1 MRKSI
6 IVFLCVTA
14 AAFSVFA
21 NGNAEKLTSL
31 EGTVVLMPS
40 EGAQVQLM
48 LRTAAGAD
56 VIVDMPVQ
64 EMLRLEIRAQERLR
78 VDGVFVGA
86 PAGEQVKARILAKVV
101 NANGKDYKV
110 EKPVQLTTQDRARIR
125 AYESEQTRLQAR
137 DQTQAQSQTQLR
149 ENEGSGSGSSVDKN
163 SGNK

>member
-1 MRKSI
+1 
-6 IVFLCVTA
+6 
-14 AAFSVFA
+14 
-21 NGNAEKLTSL
+21 
-31 EGTVVLMPS
+31 
-40 EGAQVQLM
+40 
-48 LRTAAGAD
+48 
-56 VIVDMPVQ
+56 
-64 EMLRLEIRAQERLR
+64 MLRLEIRAQERLR

-149 ENEGSGSGSSVDKN
+149 ENEGSGSGSSVDKK